1 MKKGFVL
8 FFLLLITLSS
18 FAQFDNEFWFA
29 PPYANP
35 VHDPNNQYRF
45 VFSTSDLP
53 STVTISQPANS
64 SFTPITFSISAN
76 SNYIATIPAVYAN
89 ASQPNMNSNR
99 GFKIVATEK
108 VFCYYEIYTQP
119 GQTYEIYNTEIF
131 SLKGKNALG
140 TNFFIPMQN
149 YLANHTYTQQCYNYF
164 SIIARENNTTVTI
177 TPTQAIDGHAANVPF
192 TITLNMGEFYT
203 AKAVGFS
210 AIAHPTGSIVVSD
223 KKVAI
228 TYYDDSMSGT
238 PFGGC
243 ADTGGDQIIPTNLL
257 GTWYIAVQGFA
268 YHNSNSTGATGPY
281 DPVFILAT
289 QNNTQV
295 TINGTV
301 MTTLNAGQTYQ
312 YQFTA
317 NPLSNSANSAAF
329 IQTTNPVY
337 VSQVSG
343 FACELGYSILPP
355 VKCRG
360 SRSVSVTRSQGD
372 NYYITL
378 VTSENYISN
387 FTLNGASGIINA
399 SDFQSVPGTYG
410 LYRFARKLL
419 STTQFPVGTTIRIEN
434 TAGNF
439 SMGVINGGPGNTCKF
454 GYFSDFAQYPVLCEN
469 TTSDS
474 ICEGDTI
481 NLFISNPNSAGLY
494 TWSFLDANNDT
505 IQGPSVLTSLIIPNV
520 TTANSG
526 TYLIQGSYGSC
537 IMDADTITIQIFE
550 KPVVDFLSTLNCI
563 DNPSSYENLSN
574 GAVSYQWDFG
584 DGESSTQSDPTHT
597 YITPGAF
604 NVTLIGSSDF
614 GCTDTAQ
621 YAIEI
626 SPGIE
631 VYDTVH
637 VCPGLNYD
645 FYGNELTLTGDYEHF
660 IDSEG
665 CDSTIYL
672 HLEKIEASVAIHQEP
687 QDFCEFQT
695 AILMAESEF
704 PNFIWSTGETT
715 PQIVVTAPGTY
726 MVTATQD
733 DCEVSASFK
742 ISPCEMFVYLPN
754 TITPG
759 EEDGLNDYFC
769 LQPNIIDQ
777 IVEFEVS
784 IFDRWGNMVFY
795 SKDPSFKW
803 KGSIIG
809 TDSYNTIYTYKMI
822 VRFDKIKAKL
832 IVGSITVL

>member
-164 SIIARENNTTVTI
+164 SIIARENNTSVTI

-360 SRSVSVTRSQGD
+360 SRSVDRKSV
-372 NYYITL
+372 
-378 VTSENYISN
+378 V
-387 FTLNGASGIINA
+387 
-399 SDFQSVPGTYG
+399 
-410 LYRFARKLL
+410 
-419 STTQFPVGTTIRIEN
+419 
-434 TAGNF
+434 
-439 SMGVINGGPGNTCKF
+439 
-454 GYFSDFAQYPVLCEN
+454 
-469 TTSDS
+469 
-474 ICEGDTI
+474 
-481 NLFISNPNSAGLY
+481 
-494 TWSFLDANNDT
+494 
-505 IQGPSVLTSLIIPNV
+505 
-520 TTANSG
+520 
-526 TYLIQGSYGSC
+526 
-537 IMDADTITIQIFE
+537 
-550 KPVVDFLSTLNCI
+550 
-563 DNPSSYENLSN
+563 
-574 GAVSYQWDFG
+574 
-584 DGESSTQSDPTHT
+584 
-597 YITPGAF
+597 
-604 NVTLIGSSDF
+604 
-614 GCTDTAQ
+614 
-621 YAIEI
+621 
-626 SPGIE
+626 
-631 VYDTVH
+631 
-637 VCPGLNYD
+637 
-645 FYGNELTLTGDYEHF
+645 
-660 IDSEG
+660 
-665 CDSTIYL
+665 
-672 HLEKIEASVAIHQEP
+672 
-687 QDFCEFQT
+687 
-695 AILMAESEF
+695 
-704 PNFIWSTGETT
+704 
-715 PQIVVTAPGTY
+715 
-726 MVTATQD
+726 
-733 DCEVSASFK
+733 
-742 ISPCEMFVYLPN
+742 
-754 TITPG
+754 
-759 EEDGLNDYFC
+759 
-769 LQPNIIDQ
+769 
-777 IVEFEVS
+777 
-784 IFDRWGNMVFY
+784 
-795 SKDPSFKW
+795 
-803 KGSIIG
+803 
-809 TDSYNTIYTYKMI
+809 
-822 VRFDKIKAKL
+822 
-832 IVGSITVL
+832 